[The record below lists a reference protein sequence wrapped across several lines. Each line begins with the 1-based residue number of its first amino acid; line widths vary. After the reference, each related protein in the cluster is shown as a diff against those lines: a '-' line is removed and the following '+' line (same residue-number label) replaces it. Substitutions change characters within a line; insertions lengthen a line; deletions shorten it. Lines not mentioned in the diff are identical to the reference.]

1 MFIFVK
7 KNDGTNRNNRRL
19 KISAQGADSRISTD
33 YLQVGE

>member
-19 KISAQGADSRISTD
+19 KISAQGADTRVSTD
-33 YLQVGE
+33 YSQVGK